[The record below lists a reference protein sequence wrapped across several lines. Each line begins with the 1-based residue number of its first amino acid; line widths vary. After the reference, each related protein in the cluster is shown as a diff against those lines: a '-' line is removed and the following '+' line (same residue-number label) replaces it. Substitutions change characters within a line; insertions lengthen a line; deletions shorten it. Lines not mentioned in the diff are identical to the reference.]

1 METIKTITQLGSNW
15 NNGSNAG
22 SFYWNLNNSVG
33 NRNRN
38 IRGHL
43 IIAKYSRVET
53 SGYFY
58 KLCSSFNRATRQ
70 NIKISGAD
78 NLTRNTVLLTN
89 NKERS
94 TVFTGRKLTEIR
106 IMQIPKMKRYDHLY
120 EKIYALE
127 NLRKAHQHAKK
138 GKGWYREVQEID
150 KDPDR
155 YLKQIQEMLINHTY
169 KTSDYEVFYKQDG
182 KKLRKIY
189 KLPYF
194 PDRICQWAILQVIE
208 RCIINNLTTDTYSA
222 IPKRG
227 IHKGLTKLQ
236 AAMWNDPEECKY
248 CLKLDARHYYQ
259 SINHDLLKEKY
270 SIMFNDNELMW
281 LLNEIIDSIETA
293 EIEDLTAI
301 YLLEEDIDPETGIPI
316 GNYLS
321 QYSGNYYFSSFDHWI
336 KEQKHVKYYFRY
348 MDDIVIFGKTKEE
361 LIALK
366 KEIDIYFR
374 NELKLNIKG
383 NWQVFPSYIR
393 GVDFLGYRT
402 FYKYTL
408 LRKSTCLEMERK
420 MTAIRNKVESGNMM
434 NYSEWCSINSY
445 KGWLKYAD
453 SFRLYQ
459 KYVVPLLPYADD
471 YYIRNIKPNT
481 KKGLNAA

>member
-1 METIKTITQLGSNW
+1 
-15 NNGSNAG
+15 
-22 SFYWNLNNSVG
+22 
-33 NRNRN
+33 
-38 IRGHL
+38 
-43 IIAKYSRVET
+43 
-53 SGYFY
+53 
-58 KLCSSFNRATRQ
+58 
-70 NIKISGAD
+70 
-78 NLTRNTVLLTN
+78 
-89 NKERS
+89 
-94 TVFTGRKLTEIR
+94 
-106 IMQIPKMKRYDHLY
+106 MKRYDHLF
-120 EKIYALE
+120 EKICDIE
-127 NLRKAHQHAKK
+127 NLRKAHKNAKK
-138 GKGWYREVQEID
+138 GKGWYKEVQKID
-150 KDPDR
+150 KDPDK
-155 YLKQIQEMLINHTY
+155 YLKQIREMLINHTY
-169 KTSDYEVFYKQDG
+169 RTSEYEVFYKDDG
-182 KKLRKIY
+182 RKKRKIY

-208 RCIINNLTTDTYSA
+208 PCIVSNLTTDTYSA
-222 IPKRG
+222 IPERG

-259 SINHDLLKEKY
+259 SINHNILKEKY
-270 SIMFNDNELMW
+270 SRMFNDNELLW
-281 LLNEIIDSIETA
+281 LLNEIIDSIQTA
-293 EIEDLTAI
+293 DIEDLTAI

-336 KEQKHVKYYFRY
+336 KERKYVKYYFRY

-361 LIALK
+361 LFTLK
-366 KEIDIYFR
+366 KEIDVYFS

-383 NWQVFPSYIR
+383 NWQVFPSYVR

-408 LRKSTCLEMERK
+408 LRKSTCQEMKKK
-420 MTAIRNKVESGNMM
+420 MTAIRNKVEAGNMM

-459 KYVVPLLPYADD
+459 AYVVPLLPYADE
-471 YYIRNIKPNT
+471 YYRCNIKPNT
-481 KKGLNAA
+481 KKGRKAA

>member
-1 METIKTITQLGSNW
+1 
-15 NNGSNAG
+15 
-22 SFYWNLNNSVG
+22 
-33 NRNRN
+33 
-38 IRGHL
+38 
-43 IIAKYSRVET
+43 
-53 SGYFY
+53 
-58 KLCSSFNRATRQ
+58 
-70 NIKISGAD
+70 
-78 NLTRNTVLLTN
+78 
-89 NKERS
+89 
-94 TVFTGRKLTEIR
+94 
-106 IMQIPKMKRYDHLY
+106 MKRYDHLF
-120 EKIYALE
+120 EKICDIE
-127 NLRKAHQHAKK
+127 NLRKAHKNAKK
-138 GKGWYREVQEID
+138 GKGWYKEVQEID
-150 KDPDR
+150 KDPDK
-155 YLKQIQEMLINHTY
+155 YLKQIREMLINHTY
-169 KTSDYEVFYKQDG
+169 RTSEYEVFYKDDG
-182 KKLRKIY
+182 RKKRRIY

-208 RCIINNLTTDTYSA
+208 PCIVSNLTTDTYSA
-222 IPKRG
+222 IPERG

-259 SINHDLLKEKY
+259 SINHNILKEKY
-270 SIMFNDNELMW
+270 SRMFNDNELLW
-281 LLNEIIDSIETA
+281 LLNEIIDSIQTA
-293 EIEDLTAI
+293 DIEDLTAI

-336 KEQKHVKYYFRY
+336 KERKYVKYYFRY

-361 LIALK
+361 LFTLK
-366 KEIDIYFR
+366 KEIDVYFS

-383 NWQVFPSYIR
+383 NWQVFPSYVR

-408 LRKSTCLEMERK
+408 LRKSTCQEMKKK
-420 MTAIRNKVESGNMM
+420 MTAIRNKVEAGNMM

-459 KYVVPLLPYADD
+459 AYVVPLLPYADE
-471 YYIRNIKPNT
+471 YYRCNIKPNT
-481 KKGLNAA
+481 KKGRKAA

>member
-1 METIKTITQLGSNW
+1 
-15 NNGSNAG
+15 
-22 SFYWNLNNSVG
+22 
-33 NRNRN
+33 
-38 IRGHL
+38 
-43 IIAKYSRVET
+43 
-53 SGYFY
+53 
-58 KLCSSFNRATRQ
+58 
-70 NIKISGAD
+70 
-78 NLTRNTVLLTN
+78 
-89 NKERS
+89 
-94 TVFTGRKLTEIR
+94 
-106 IMQIPKMKRYDHLY
+106 MKRYDHLF
-120 EKIYALE
+120 EKICDIE
-127 NLRKAHQHAKK
+127 NLRKAHKNAKK
-138 GKGWYREVQEID
+138 GKGWYKEVQEID
-150 KDPDR
+150 KDPDK
-155 YLKQIQEMLINHTY
+155 YLKQIREMLINHTY
-169 KTSDYEVFYKQDG
+169 RTSEYEVFYKDDG
-182 KKLRKIY
+182 RKKRKIY

-208 RCIINNLTTDTYSA
+208 PCIVRNLTTDTYSA
-222 IPKRG
+222 IPERG

-259 SINHDLLKEKY
+259 SINHNILKEKY
-270 SIMFNDNELMW
+270 SRMFNDNELLW
-281 LLNEIIDSIETA
+281 LLNEIIDSIQTA
-293 EIEDLTAI
+293 DIEDLTAI

-336 KEQKHVKYYFRY
+336 KERKYVKYYFRY

-361 LIALK
+361 LFTLK
-366 KEIDIYFR
+366 KEIDVYFS

-383 NWQVFPSYIR
+383 NWQVFPSYVR

-408 LRKSTCLEMERK
+408 LRKSTCQEMKKK
-420 MTAIRNKVESGNMM
+420 MTAIRNKVEAGNMM

-459 KYVVPLLPYADD
+459 AYVVPLLPYADE
-471 YYIRNIKPNT
+471 YYRCNIKPNT
-481 KKGLNAA
+481 KKGRKAA

>member
-1 METIKTITQLGSNW
+1 
-15 NNGSNAG
+15 
-22 SFYWNLNNSVG
+22 
-33 NRNRN
+33 
-38 IRGHL
+38 
-43 IIAKYSRVET
+43 
-53 SGYFY
+53 
-58 KLCSSFNRATRQ
+58 
-70 NIKISGAD
+70 
-78 NLTRNTVLLTN
+78 
-89 NKERS
+89 
-94 TVFTGRKLTEIR
+94 
-106 IMQIPKMKRYDHLY
+106 
-120 EKIYALE
+120 
-127 NLRKAHQHAKK
+127 
-138 GKGWYREVQEID
+138 
-150 KDPDR
+150 
-155 YLKQIQEMLINHTY
+155 
-169 KTSDYEVFYKQDG
+169 
-182 KKLRKIY
+182 
-189 KLPYF
+189 
-194 PDRICQWAILQVIE
+194 
-208 RCIINNLTTDTYSA
+208 
-222 IPKRG
+222 
-227 IHKGLTKLQ
+227 
-236 AAMWNDPEECKY
+236 MWNDPEECRY

-270 SIMFNDNELMW
+270 SRMFNDNELLW

-348 MDDIVIFGKTKEE
+348 MDDMVIFDKTKEE
-361 LIALK
+361 LFALK

-374 NELKLNIKG
+374 NELKLNIKE
-383 NWQVFPSYIR
+383 NWQVFPSYVR

-408 LRKSTCLEMERK
+408 LRKSTCLEMEKK
-420 MTAIRNKVESGNMM
+420 MTAIRNKVEAGNMM

-453 SFRLYQ
+453 TFRLYQ

-481 KKGLNAA
+481 KKGLKAS

>member
-1 METIKTITQLGSNW
+1 
-15 NNGSNAG
+15 
-22 SFYWNLNNSVG
+22 
-33 NRNRN
+33 
-38 IRGHL
+38 
-43 IIAKYSRVET
+43 
-53 SGYFY
+53 
-58 KLCSSFNRATRQ
+58 
-70 NIKISGAD
+70 
-78 NLTRNTVLLTN
+78 
-89 NKERS
+89 
-94 TVFTGRKLTEIR
+94 
-106 IMQIPKMKRYDHLY
+106 
-120 EKIYALE
+120 
-127 NLRKAHQHAKK
+127 
-138 GKGWYREVQEID
+138 
-150 KDPDR
+150 
-155 YLKQIQEMLINHTY
+155 
-169 KTSDYEVFYKQDG
+169 
-182 KKLRKIY
+182 
-189 KLPYF
+189 
-194 PDRICQWAILQVIE
+194 
-208 RCIINNLTTDTYSA
+208 
-222 IPKRG
+222 
-227 IHKGLTKLQ
+227 
-236 AAMWNDPEECKY
+236 
-248 CLKLDARHYYQ
+248 
-259 SINHDLLKEKY
+259 
-270 SIMFNDNELMW
+270 MFNDDELLW

-293 EIEDLTAI
+293 EIEDLSAI

-361 LIALK
+361 QIALK

-408 LRKSTCLEMERK
+408 LRKSTFLEMEKK
-420 MTAIRNKVESGNMM
+420 MTAIRNKVEAGNMM

-453 SFRLYQ
+453 TFRLYQ